1 MPLTLLTASLVLLLV
16 LIVVGIVRK
25 RPPGA
30 AREPPM
36 PLRLPI
42 IGHLHLLRGYS
53 VPYQAFTALKLRY
66 GPVVRLQLG
75 AVKCVV
81 VNGQRHIREA
91 LVTRGHHFDFRP
103 NFERYQRL
111 FAGNK
116 ENSLAFCDWSSTQ
129 KARRDMLKAHT
140 FPRAFTA
147 QFQRLEGLVV
157 EQTGRLVR
165 ALSAHSTLQLKPLL
179 LQTCANVFLS
189 HFCSVRFGAQNAAF
203 LDLLSNFDEVFFEVN
218 QGYAADFLPFLMPLH
233 RRKLQRL
240 SAVTHK
246 IREFINREVI
256 GDRFERHQPDMEPAD
271 YLDSLI
277 GRVKAPGK
285 EPLDWDTA
293 LFALEDI
300 IGGHAAV
307 GNFLTKLFAFL
318 VAEPQVQRRI
328 QQEIDAQVGV
338 DQPVTISHRLVYTQA
353 VIYEAIRLISS
364 PIVPRVANQ
373 TSELGGKSPAPRLG
387 PIPTSH
393 APVAGYTIE
402 KGTVL
407 FLNNHDLSMSEE
419 LWAEPQQFR
428 PERFI
433 RAGKLFKPEY
443 FLPFGGGRRSCM
455 GYKLVQLVSLGVVGA
470 IMQRFTLRPLGGD
483 LAPYRVPIG
492 SLALPKD
499 SFTFQLEKR

>member
-1 MPLTLLTASLVLLLV
+1 MVARMPSSKSTCCRV
-16 LIVVGIVRK
+16 
-25 RPPGA
+25 
-30 AREPPM
+30 
-36 PLRLPI
+36 
-42 IGHLHLLRGYS
+42 
-53 VPYQAFTALKLRY
+53 
-66 GPVVRLQLG
+66 
-75 AVKCVV
+75 
-81 VNGQRHIREA
+81 REA
-91 LVTRGHHFDFRP
+91 LSRGLPSLFWGPRFGLKGHDWRAVG
-103 NFERYQRL
+103 RL
-111 FAGNK
+111 G
-116 ENSLAFCDWSSTQ
+116 T
-129 KARRDMLKAHT
+129 
-140 FPRAFTA
+140 
-147 QFQRLEGLVV
+147 FQRQVIGGPMGDSDL
-157 EQTGRLVR
+157 
-165 ALSAHSTLQLKPLL
+165 
-179 LQTCANVFLS
+179 TCKK
-189 HFCSVRFGAQNAAF
+189 
-203 LDLLSNFDEVFFEVN
+203 
-218 QGYAADFLPFLMPLH
+218 
-233 RRKLQRL
+233 RRGCIPERL

-373 TSELGGKSPAPRLG
+373 TSELGG
-387 PIPTSH
+387 
-393 APVAGYTIE
+393 YTIE